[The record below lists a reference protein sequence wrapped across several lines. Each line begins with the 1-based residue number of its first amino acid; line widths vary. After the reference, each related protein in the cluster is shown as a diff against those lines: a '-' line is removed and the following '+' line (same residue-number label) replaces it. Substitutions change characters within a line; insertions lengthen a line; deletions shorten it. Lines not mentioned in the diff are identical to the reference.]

1 MGQTIKVKV
10 DEGQGYYETDYTPY
24 ECGANWM
31 FGILV
36 EDGDERDLY
45 GWWRLDEF
53 EWKQALANA
62 NSPCFPSFEDD
73 GDGSMGREAEKG
85 AWDTLQRRAIDTIVD
100 LYNEG
105 KDEERRVRWDEADE
119 DFVDPNAGEWRPYL
133 LQTWHRDLIDTFKD
147 ADGLFD
153 LLRTLDRD
161 EALREPEAEVDT
173 AWWDTWCSYG
183 EEKDA

>member
-1 MGQTIKVKV
+1 MGQTIKVN
-10 DEGQGYYETDYTPY
+10 EGQEHYEID
-24 ECGANWM
+24 
-31 FGILV
+31 
-36 EDGDERDLY
+36 
-45 GWWRLDEF
+45 RL
-53 EWKQALANA
+53 
-62 NSPCFPSFEDD
+62 
-73 GDGSMGREAEKG
+73 
-85 AWDTLQRRAIDTIVD
+85 VD

-119 DFVDPNAGEWRPYL
+119 DFVDPDAGEWRPYL

-183 EEKDA
+183 EESEA